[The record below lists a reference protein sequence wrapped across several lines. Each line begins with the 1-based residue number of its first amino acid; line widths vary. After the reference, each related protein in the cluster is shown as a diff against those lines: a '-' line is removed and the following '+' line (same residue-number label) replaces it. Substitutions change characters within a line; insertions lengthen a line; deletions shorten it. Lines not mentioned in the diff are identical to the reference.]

1 MKIPVLLMVRELNLG
16 GSERQ
21 MTEIALSLDRTRFEP
36 HVGTFRP
43 NGLRGDQLRA
53 AGVPVVHF
61 PVYSFR
67 SISAL
72 AGAWNLVRYIRSH
85 NVQLVHSFDAPLTTY
100 AMPVTKYFTTAKAV
114 SSQRGHRDLT
124 PELRKFLRWTD
135 HLVDGVVVN
144 CQYLRR
150 HLIDDERVPERLI
163 HVCYNGIDLEQFYWA
178 PAPRPASLPEDAL
191 VIGVVCAL
199 RPEKGLVTLL
209 DAFARVRPL
218 HKEMKLAIVG
228 SGPTLVQLQDHA
240 KKIGIFGHCVWES
253 ATPNVPAWLRTFD
266 IFVLPALSEALS
278 NSLME
283 AMACRCPVVAS
294 NVGGIPELVTHG
306 ERGLLF
312 EPKNVE
318 ALAEALRRL
327 VEDAALRRS
336 LSDAG
341 ERFIRNGFSR
351 KASADRMAEI
361 YEALLASGS
370 R

>member
-67 SISAL
+67 SIGAL
-72 AGAWNLVRYIRSH
+72 GGAWNLVRYIRRH

-163 HVCYNGIDLEQFYWA
+163 HVCYNGIDLEQFSWT
-178 PAPRPASLPEDAL
+178 PASRPASLPEDAL

-218 HKEMKLAIVG
+218 SKEMKLVIVG
-228 SGPTLVQLQDHA
+228 SGPMLAQLQDHA
-240 KKIGIFGHCVWES
+240 TKVGVFDDCVWEP
-253 ATPNVPAWLRTFD
+253 ATPDVSAWLRNFD
-266 IFVLPALSEALS
+266 VFALPSLSEALS
-278 NSLME
+278 NSVME

-294 NVGGIPELVTHG
+294 NVGGIPELVSHG

-327 VEDAALRRS
+327 IEDAALRRS
-336 LSDAG
+336 LADAG

-361 YEALLASGS
+361 YELLLRKRRS
-370 R
+370 